1 MPALVLAS
9 IRWTKRGGAI
19 KSQYDSSWLLHVI
32 HPQFVWRSFSREDRS
47 DRWFGESNADADAD
61 TDTDTDTHTHTYSD
75 TNPDA
80 RCSDQSHRH
89 SSVFQPDQLR
99 MGG

>member
-61 TDTDTDTHTHTYSD
+61 TDTHTHTHTYSD
-75 TNPDA
+75 TNP
-80 RCSDQSHRH
+80 RGSDQSHCH
-89 SSVFQPDQLR
+89 SSLFQPDQLR